1 MKRILILVIL
11 AIVFTINANGQNLVF
26 LGEHS
31 FPCTETYTLQ
41 SNSEYDW
48 IDDLKIVFA
57 KDGNKGLLV
66 VSSKIVPNVRI
77 LGKLIIYL
85 NDGTVITCIDKG
97 MNDNVD
103 GVATSAYYLTNEE
116 IAKMKNSNIHTIR
129 YQMKRTNLSV
139 GTLYDGNYSASN
151 KGSSETDFTTVL
163 SAFF

>member
-41 SNSEYDW
+41 SNSDFAR

-85 NDGTVITCIDKG
+85 NDGNVITCIDKG

-103 GVATSAYYLTNEE
+103 GIATSAYYLTNEE
-116 IAKMKNSNIHTIR
+116 IAKMKKSNIHTIR
-129 YQMKRTNLSV
+129 YELKSTSLNV
-139 GTLYDGNYSASN
+139 GTLFDGNYSASN
-151 KGSSETDFTTVL
+151 KGSSATDFTTVM